1 MEMLQKVNGI
11 ADKVQKL
18 VTEMQKLRKQNAV
31 LLKENENMKATI
43 SKNEEMVAS
52 LKRQLGNA
60 TTAFD
65 GKEKDNT
72 EDSVRLK
79 KQLDKYI
86 EEIDKCI
93 EWLENA

>member
-1 MEMLQKVNGI
+1 MEMLHKVNGI
-11 ADKVQKL
+11 AEKAQQT

-31 LLKENENMKATI
+31 LLLENEKLKATI

-52 LKRQLGNA
+52 LKRQLENA
-60 TTAFD
+60 TKALT
-65 GKEKDNT
+65 GKQENNP
-72 EDSVRLK
+72 EESGRLK
-79 KQLDKYI
+79 KQLDTYI

>member
-1 MEMLQKVNGI
+1 MEMLYKVNGI

-18 VTEMQKLRKQNAV
+18 VTQMQQLRKQNAV
-31 LLKENENMKATI
+31 LLQENENMKATI

-93 EWLENA
+93 EWLEKA

>member
-1 MEMLQKVNGI
+1 MEMLHKVNGI

-18 VTEMQKLRKQNAV
+18 VTEMQQLRKQNAV
-31 LLKENENMKATI
+31 LLQENENMKATI

-93 EWLENA
+93 EWLEKA